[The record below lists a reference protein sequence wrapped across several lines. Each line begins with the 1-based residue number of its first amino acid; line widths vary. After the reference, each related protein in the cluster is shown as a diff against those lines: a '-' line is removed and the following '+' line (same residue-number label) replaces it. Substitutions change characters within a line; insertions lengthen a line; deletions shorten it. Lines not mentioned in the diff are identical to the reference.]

1 MALLIE
7 CVTLLHQLLELV
19 LNTRTL
25 VLSRLVLSRLV
36 ISRLVICRLV
46 LCGLLFVIGGGVA
59 CARLELL
66 LTYLVSKALE

>member
-1 MALLIE
+1 MALPIE

-25 VLSRLVLSRLV
+25 VLSRLV
-36 ISRLVICRLV
+36 ISRLIICRLV
-46 LCGLLFVIGGGVA
+46 LCGLLFVIGGGVTG
-59 CARLELL
+59 ARLKLL

>member
-19 LNTRTL
+19 LNTRT
-25 VLSRLVLSRLV
+25 LVLSRLV

>member
-1 MALLIE
+1 MALPIE

-25 VLSRLVLSRLV
+25 VLSRLI